1 MRGRTGWIAFGAVA
15 AVGLT
20 ALAAAAWTAS
30 TWQRVDG
37 AIGRPATPPYITIF
51 MVDGLTS
58 GVFRDELACG
68 HLPNIEALIDEG
80 SWIRHGIAAFPSMTG
95 YGFHPFLTGVD
106 AARSGVLGLRWF
118 DRTRPSG
125 VFRNYVGGTSAELE
139 GDLYRSP
146 PTLFE
151 RFGDTHSLAVNSY
164 SARGASRSIDTPLM
178 FAAAKYRG
186 HSWLADAFSSLP
198 WIGPKLLPDW
208 QGVDAYSVELAVADL
223 AHRPKIQWITFA
235 SPDGYSHVHGLGPE
249 YAEILRGI
257 DAAIGRYREEAAR
270 RGLDADRIYAVVS
283 DHGVETADRAID
295 LRAPLEKIG
304 LRTFRG
310 KATELVRS
318 RMDETL
324 QDFADYD
331 AVLAIN
337 GNLAAHLYVRGE
349 AGWTVQPSLEEMR
362 RMGIVDALLASP
374 AIEHVIA
381 RGDGEVVVFR
391 RGGRG
396 VITEADGG
404 YAYRFEGDDPL
415 RYGLDAGV
423 RSPTEWLEATHD
435 AEYPYAVVRIA
446 RLMEAEGAGDLV
458 VTGAPGYDLAR
469 DYEMV
474 VGTYRG
480 GHGGLRRAQLVV
492 PLILAGPG
500 VAHDTVDAMPVEEFG
515 QRMIRRLARGTER
528 PELPGEGS

>member
-1 MRGRTGWIAFGAVA
+1 MTRRTKRIGFGAVA
-15 AVGLT
+15 AVGVA
-20 ALAAAAWTAS
+20 ALGAAAVGIS

-37 AIGRPATPPYITIF
+37 AVGRPAAPPYLTVF
-51 MVDGLTS
+51 MIDGLAPD
-58 GVFRDELACG
+58 VFRAELAAG
-68 HLPNIEALIDEG
+68 HLPNIETFIDEG
-80 SWIRHGIAAFPSMTG
+80 TYVRRGIAAFPSMTG
-95 YGFHPFLTGVD
+95 YGFYPFLTGVD

-118 DRTRPSG
+118 DRSRAEG

-139 GDLYRSP
+139 GDLHPER

-151 RFGDTHSLAVNSY
+151 RFGNAHSLAVNSY

-178 FAAAKYRG
+178 FATAKYRG
-186 HSWLADAFSSLP
+186 RSWLTDALSALP
-198 WIGPKLLPDW
+198 VIGSEFFPDW
-208 QGVDAYSVELAVADL
+208 SGVDRYSVELALADL
-223 AHRPKIQWITFA
+223 AHRPKVQWITFA
-235 SPDGYSHVHGLGPE
+235 SPDGYSHVHGLDSG
-249 YAEILRGI
+249 YTRVLRGV
-257 DAAIGRYREEAAR
+257 DGAIGRYREEAVR
-270 RGLDADRIYAVVS
+270 LGLDESRIYAVVS

-310 KATELVRS
+310 EATELVRS

-324 QDFADYD
+324 QDFAEYD

-337 GNLAAHLYVRGE
+337 GNLAAYLYVRSE
-349 AGWTVQPSLEEMR
+349 AGWTVRPSLAAMR
-362 RMGIVDALLASP
+362 RLGVVDALLASP

-391 RGGRG
+391 RGGHG
-396 VITEADGG
+396 VITKADGG

-415 RYGLDAGV
+415 RYGLDASA
-423 RSPTEWLEATHD
+423 RSPAEWLEATHE

-446 RLMEAEGAGDLV
+446 RLMEAGGAGDLV

-469 DYEMV
+469 DYEMI

-480 GHGGLRRAQLVV
+480 GHGGLRRTQLVV
-492 PLILAGPG
+492 PLIVAGPG

-515 QRMIRRLARGTER
+515 RRMIRRLARGAER
-528 PELPGEGS
+528 PDLSAEGR